1 LNQRFTNGDA
11 EHERALAE
19 VDALASQS
27 LDWVAPIKFRTAQS
41 NAEREAV
48 YRLRYNA
55 VIEHGWLPPAALPG
69 GIERDD
75 YDEAALHVTGWDGNT
90 LAASSRLILP
100 RPGLILP
107 TEKAFD
113 LRVEPRG
120 RVVDASRFVV
130 ARTYSGSEH
139 RVLAVLLAKTW
150 LVMREHGYEM
160 ACAAFAAPAMLRV
173 YRRMGFHVTVLG
185 PARPYW
191 GEDRYPLLFDVAK
204 ASPSLVAQWDQSQG
218 KMRPAA

>member
-1 LNQRFTNGDA
+1 LNQRFAHGDE
-11 EHERALAE
+11 EHKRILAE

-27 LDWVAPIKFRTAQS
+27 LDWVAPIKFSTAQS
-41 NAEREAV
+41 EAERVAV

-55 VIEHGWLPPAALPG
+55 VIEHGWLPPADLPG

-75 YDEAALHVTGWDGNT
+75 YDNIAIHVVGWDGNT
-90 LAASSRLILP
+90 LAATSRLILP
-100 RPGLILP
+100 KPGLILP

-113 LRVEPRG
+113 ILVEPRDQ
-120 RVVDASRFVV
+120 VVDASRFVV
-130 ARTYSGSEH
+130 ARPYSSIEH

-160 ACAAFAAPAMLRV
+160 ACAAFASLAMLRV
-173 YRRMGFHVTVLG
+173 YRWMGFHVTVLG

-191 GEDRYPLLFDVAK
+191 GEDRYPLLYDVAE
-204 ASPSLVAQWDQSQG
+204 ATPSLIARWDQSQG
-218 KMRPAA
+218 NMRPAA